1 MRKVLL
7 AAAAIIVVLL
17 VASQVIAPRVISGE
31 VEKRL
36 TQDGGTAEVKI
47 TAVPALT
54 LARSRGQS
62 IEISG
67 DDLVYDLDERK
78 ERPFE
83 RLDGFGDVRVDLRDL
98 DAGSVKLSSFTL
110 TREGRDEPYE
120 LSMRGTS
127 TPRDLASELGTA
139 TGGTLGGLLGG
150 LASGVLP
157 DAGMGVGAAADG
169 RHRGQR
175 RRPAPGRPG
184 ARHGGRGPG
193 GAADRGGAARGAGTA
208 VGHPVQSALGPRA
221 EID

>member
-7 AAAAIIVVLL
+7 AAAAILVLLL
-17 VASQVIAPRVISGE
+17 VATQVILPRVISGE

-36 TQDGGTAEVKI
+36 TQDGGTAEVSI

-54 LARSRGQS
+54 LAAGRGQS

-67 DDLVYDLDERK
+67 DDLVYDLEERK

-98 DAGSVKLSSFTL
+98 EAGAVSLSSFTL
-110 TREGRDEPYE
+110 TREGRDQPYE

-127 TPRDLASELGTA
+127 TPRDLAAELGTA

-157 DAGMGVGAAADG
+157 DAGMGSVPLRLDATVGSDG
-169 RHRGQR
+169 
-175 RRPAPGRPG
+175 GRPQIDQ
-184 ARHGGRGPG
+184 ARATVAGVPAGRLTEVVLRSVL
-193 GAADRGGAARGAGTA
+193 DR
-208 VGHPVQSALGPRA
+208 L
-221 EID
+221 

>member
-17 VASQVIAPRVISGE
+17 VAAQVIAPRVISGE

-36 TQDGGTAEVKI
+36 TQDGGTAHVKI
-47 TAVPALT
+47 TAVPAVT
-54 LARSRGQS
+54 LATGRGQS

-83 RLDGFGDVRVDLRDL
+83 RLDGFGDVRIDLRDL
-98 DAGSVKLSSFTL
+98 DAGAVKLTSFTL
-110 TREGRDEPYE
+110 SREGRDSSYA

-127 TPRDLASELGTA
+127 TPRDLASELGSA
-139 TGGTLGGLLGG
+139 TGGSLGGVLGG

-157 DAGMGVGAAADG
+157 DAGMGSVPLRMDATVASDDG
-169 RHRGQR
+169 RPRVDSARATVAGV
-175 RRPAPGRPG
+175 PAGRLTEVVL
-184 ARHGGRGPG
+184 R
-193 GAADRGGAARGAGTA
+193 A
-208 VGHPVQSALGPRA
+208 VLERL
-221 EID
+221 

>member
-7 AAAAIIVVLL
+7 AAAAILVVLL
-17 VASQVIAPRVISGE
+17 VAVQVVLPRIISGE

-36 TQDGGTAEVKI
+36 TQDGGTAEVSI
-47 TAVPALT
+47 SAIPALT
-54 LARSRGQS
+54 LATGRGRS

-83 RLDGFGDVRVDLRDL
+83 RLDGFGDVRIDLRDL
-98 DAGSVKLSSFTL
+98 DAGAVKLSSFTL
-110 TREGRDEPYE
+110 SREGRDEPYE

-157 DAGMGVGAAADG
+157 DGGVGTVPLRMDATVNSDDG
-169 RHRGQR
+169 RPRIDSARATVAGV
-175 RRPAPGRPG
+175 PAGRL
-184 ARHGGRGPG
+184 
-193 GAADRGGAARGAGTA
+193 T
-208 VGHPVQSALGPRA
+208 
-221 EID
+221 EIVLRSVLERL

>member
-7 AAAAIIVVLL
+7 AAVAIVLVLL

-36 TQDGGTAEVKI
+36 TQDGGTAHVTI
-47 TAVPALT
+47 TAWPAAT
-54 LARSRGQS
+54 LVGGRGQS

-98 DAGSVKLSSFTL
+98 DAGAVQLTTFTL
-110 TREGRDEPYE
+110 TREGRDEPYA
-120 LSMRGTS
+120 LTMRGTS

-139 TGGTLGGLLGG
+139 TGGALGGLLGG

-157 DAGMGVGAAADG
+157 DGGVGTVPLRMDATVTSVDG
-169 RHRGQR
+169 RPRVDRARASVAGV
-175 RRPAPGRPG
+175 PA
-184 ARHGGRGPG
+184 GPLTEVVL
-193 GAADRGGAARGAGTA
+193 RA
-208 VGHPVQSALGPRA
+208 VIERL
-221 EID
+221 

>member
-7 AAAAIIVVLL
+7 AAAAILVVSL
-17 VASQVIAPRVISGE
+17 VATQVILPRVISGE

-54 LARSRGQS
+54 LAWSRGRS

-67 DDLVYDLDERK
+67 DDLAYDLDERK

-83 RLDGFGDVRVDLRDL
+83 RLDGFGDVRIDLRDL
-98 DAGSVKLSSFTL
+98 DAGSVRLTSFTL
-110 TREGRDEPYE
+110 TREGRDRPYE

-127 TPRDLASELGTA
+127 TPRDLAAELGTA

-157 DAGMGVGAAADG
+157 DAGLGSVPLQMDATVESQDG
-169 RHRGQR
+169 RPRVDQARATVAGV
-175 RRPAPGRPG
+175 PAGRLTEVVL
-184 ARHGGRGPG
+184 R
-193 GAADRGGAARGAGTA
+193 A
-208 VGHPVQSALGPRA
+208 VLERL
-221 EID
+221 